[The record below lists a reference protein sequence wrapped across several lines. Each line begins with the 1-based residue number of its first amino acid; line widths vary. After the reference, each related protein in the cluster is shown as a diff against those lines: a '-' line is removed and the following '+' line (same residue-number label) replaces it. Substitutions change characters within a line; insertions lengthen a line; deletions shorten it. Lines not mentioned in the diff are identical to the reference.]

1 MTPTRIMLD
10 PDGYGQYQAVMPDGR
25 RLFSGKDRKGN
36 AIETPKSGAIRGAVE
51 ILLAEGAGD
60 TAVVFRHKGSE
71 IDATNC
77 FTVEALHRLLT
88 EPRPKK
94 AEGMAA

>member
-1 MTPTRIMLD
+1 MNPTSITLD

-25 RLFSGKDRKGN
+25 RLFWGKDRKGN
-36 AIETPKSGAIRGAVE
+36 AIETPKPGAIRGAVE

-60 TAVVFRHKGSE
+60 TVVVFRHKGSE

-77 FTVEALHRLLT
+77 FTVEALHRLMT
-88 EPRPKK
+88 KPRPKK

>member
-25 RLFSGKDRKGN
+25 RLFWGKDRKGN

-60 TAVVFRHKGSE
+60 TAVVFFHKGSDTE
-71 IDATNC
+71 STSPI
-77 FTVEALHRLLT
+77 TVADLHHSLT
-88 EPRPKK
+88 APRPKR
-94 AEGMAA
+94 EAA